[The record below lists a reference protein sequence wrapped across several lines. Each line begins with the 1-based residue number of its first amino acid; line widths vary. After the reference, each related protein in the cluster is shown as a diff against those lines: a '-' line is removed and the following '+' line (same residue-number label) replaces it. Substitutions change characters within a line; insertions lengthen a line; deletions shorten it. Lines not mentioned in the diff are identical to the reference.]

1 MTNPL
6 YHKAEN
12 FSTNKTWHKKW
23 AVKIQHFPMSPKFD
37 MWVDKGP
44 TI

>member
-1 MTNPL
+1 MSAIF
-6 YHKAEN
+6 KMAA
-12 FSTNKTWHKKW
+12 KTWHKKW
-23 AVKIQHFPMSPKFD
+23 AVKIQHFPMSPKFY